1 MTPGVRIAAACVSKD
16 ADDILPVLVAH
27 YIRHGIRDFYLVQ
40 HGDQPDV
47 SEKLVATMGKLANF
61 TIYHHNNPYFRQAAM
76 TNMLLELARADGFDV
91 FLPFDSDEFFDV
103 TDAERTLGEVLD
115 EWVRSNNGEQLIV
128 PMFNYLAPRDTE
140 VFGPQTLRRITH
152 RVRPKVGVTRE
163 QLSARMLPLHKSIA
177 RLRGSSAAELAN
189 VVLGNHETLGPR
201 TLLSVFEPD
210 VPSVPGAPASYPV
223 VVRHLPRRSR
233 AFTMEPLLLQR
244 ALETSVTSG
253 ESPEAPGILA
263 RLEATW
269 QAFSLDPAM
278 DPHVIREEEFFVLE
292 PDDACARILDNIDR
306 AGFDTSDARC
316 RSTETREA
324 PTASYSSQIYID
336 DPAFDAGVSATHVQF
351 LRAKEIHEL
360 AKQVRARKDAR
371 IKNLQRKIKR
381 RTARNISAQQPPAKK
396 TTNRLLRRIK
406 NLARRFLMR
415 G

>member
-1 MTPGVRIAAACVSKD
+1 MTPGVRIAAACVSKN

-27 YIRHGIRDFYLVQ
+27 YIRHGVRDFYLVQ

-76 TNMLLELARADGFDV
+76 TNMLLELARADGCDV

-103 TDAERTLGEVLD
+103 TNAERTLGEVLD

-128 PMFNYLAPRDTE
+128 PMFNYLVPRDTE
-140 VFGPQTLRRITH
+140 DFGPQTLGRTTH
-152 RVRPKVGVTRE
+152 RVRPKDGVTRE
-163 QLSARMLPLHKSIA
+163 QLSPRMLPLHKSIA

-201 TLLSVFEPD
+201 ALLSAFEPD
-210 VPSVPGAPASYPV
+210 VPSIPGTPESYPV
-223 VVRHLPRRSR
+223 VIRHIPWRSR
-233 AFTMEPLLLQR
+233 SFTMEPLLVHR
-244 ALETSVTSG
+244 ALETSVASG
-253 ESPEAPGILA
+253 ESSEAHGLLA

-278 DPHVIREEEFFVLE
+278 DPSVSRDEEFFVLE

-306 AGFDTSDARC
+306 AGFDTSDSWC
-316 RSTETREA
+316 RSTETLEA
-324 PTASYSSQIYID
+324 PTTSYSSQVYVD
-336 DPAFDAGVSATHVQF
+336 DPAFDAGVSSTHVQF
-351 LRAKEIHEL
+351 LRATEIHQL
-360 AKQVRARKDAR
+360 VKQVRARKDAR
-371 IKNLQRKIKR
+371 IRNLQRKIKR
-381 RTARNISAQQPPAKK
+381 LTARNVSRQQPPAERK
-396 TTNRLLRRIK
+396 TNHLLRRMK